1 MNVHRE
7 PKIWSTNE
15 PALRLDVI
23 DGSAT
28 AVPSG
33 DWTIAN
39 AGKLEALV
47 EERTS
52 LLTVTPGMTVA
63 PVKRD
68 KASTR
73 IGVPV
78 SGKAP
83 LQDALTLDFGTIGQ
97 LDTIGALLLNRLI
110 TASGSPLA
118 IARGDDKHRV
128 LMEAVNTGDHAPV
141 ESVPHPARA
150 FDILVGLG
158 RSGRTFGRELGQVM
172 AILGGAASAFLG
184 SMVFVRRFRWAA
196 YLTHLERTGL
206 NAAPIVALM
215 SFLIGGIL
223 AQQGAFYFR
232 RFGADLYVVDLAGM
246 LTLRELGVLLTA
258 IMVAG
263 RSGSALTAEL
273 GSMKMREEIDA
284 LRVLG
289 VDPVEVLILPRLL
302 ALITAL
308 PILTLIADLAALF
321 GAALDS
327 AAYGGIPGSV
337 FASRL
342 HEAIDMQE
350 FFVGFSKAPFMA
362 LIIGLIAALEGLNV
376 KGSTDS
382 LGERTTQ
389 AVVKS
394 IFFVI
399 VVDGFFALFFV
410 AIGI

>member
-1 MNVHRE
+1 MTVTAERE
-7 PKIWSTNE
+7 SSSTEE
-15 PALRLDVI
+15 PSLRLAP
-23 DGSAT
+23 GGGAT
-28 AVPSG
+28 TALPTG
-33 DWTIAN
+33 NWTIAN
-39 AGKLEALV
+39 ARRLEAIIAEQSTQV
-47 EERTS
+47 PPIAS
-52 LLTVTPGMTVA
+52 KGAAAGAA
-63 PVKRD
+63 PTGAIV
-68 KASTR
+68 
-73 IGVPV
+73 
-78 SGKAP
+78 
-83 LQDALTLDFGTIGQ
+83 LDFGALDQ
-97 LDTIGALLLNRLI
+97 LDTVGALLLNRLV
-110 TASGSPLA
+110 TASGRSMT

-128 LMEAVNTGDHAPV
+128 LMEAVNANDRPPV
-141 ESVPHPARA
+141 MQKREPARPLD
-150 FDILVGLG
+150 FIVDLG
-158 RSGRTFGRELGQVM
+158 RNGVEFARELGQVLS
-172 AILGGAASAFLG
+172 ILGAASTAFFGWLT
-184 SMVFVRRFRWAA
+184 FVRRFRFAS
-196 YLTHLERTGL
+196 YLTHLERTGMA
-206 NAAPIVALM
+206 AAPIVALM

-223 AQQGAFYFR
+223 AQQGTFYFR

-289 VDPVEVLILPRLL
+289 IDPVEVLILPRLL

-327 AAYGGIPGSV
+327 AVYGGIPGEV
-337 FASRL
+337 FLSRL

-350 FFVGFSKAPFMA
+350 FFVGFAKAPFMA
-362 LIIGLIAALEGLNV
+362 LLIGLIASLEGLNV
-376 KGSTDS
+376 KGSTES

-399 VVDGFFALFFV
+399 VVDGFFAVFFV

>member
-1 MNVHRE
+1 MSARSEAKNWPVDA
-7 PKIWSTNE
+7 
-15 PALRLDVI
+15 PALRLAVI
-23 DGSAT
+23 DGLAT

-33 DWTIAN
+33 DWTLAN
-39 AGKLEALV
+39 AGALEAIV
-47 EERTS
+47 AERS
-52 LLTVTPGMTVA
+52 SILSGAAGKP
-63 PVKRD
+63 
-68 KASTR
+68 KASR
-73 IGVPV
+73 
-78 SGKAP
+78 SANQ
-83 LQDALTLDFGTIGQ
+83 QDQLPGGALILDFGTIGR
-97 LDTIGALLLNRLI
+97 LDTVGALLLNRLVS
-110 TASGSPLA
+110 TGGHALE
-118 IARGDDKHRV
+118 IAHGDEKHRV
-128 LMEAVNTGDHAPV
+128 LMEAVNANDHAPAKLAKRPT
-141 ESVPHPARA
+141 SSFDFLVP
-150 FDILVGLG
+150 FGLFG
-158 RSGRTFGRELGQVM
+158 VTFARELGQVLG
-172 AILGGAASAFLG
+172 ILGASTMALFGWLT
-184 SMVFVRRFRWAA
+184 FARRFRFAS
-196 YLTHLERTGL
+196 YLTHLERTGMS
-206 NAAPIVALM
+206 AAPIVALM

-289 VDPVEVLILPRLL
+289 IDPIEVLILPRLL

-327 AAYGGIPGSV
+327 AIYGGIPGEV
-337 FASRL
+337 FATRL

-350 FFVGFSKAPFMA
+350 FFVGFTKAPFMA

-399 VVDGFFALFFV
+399 VVDGFFAIFFA

>member
-1 MNVHRE
+1 MNARSQ
-7 PKIWSTNE
+7 PKTWSVNE
-15 PALRLDVI
+15 PTLRLAVI

-39 AGKLEALV
+39 AGALEALV
-47 EERTS
+47 AERS
-52 LLTVTPGMTVA
+52 LML
-63 PVKRD
+63 
-68 KASTR
+68 
-73 IGVPV
+73 
-78 SGKAP
+78 SGKPTKIRKSESSSQTGSGDQAIP
-83 LQDALTLDFGTIGQ
+83 GGALTLDFGTIGR
-97 LDTIGALLLNRLI
+97 LDTVGALLLNRFISAGGHSLR
-110 TASGSPLA
+110 
-118 IARGDDKHRV
+118 IAHGDEKHRI
-128 LMEAVNTGDHAPV
+128 LMEAVNADDRPPV
-141 ESVPHPARA
+141 KPVRRPAQT
-150 FDILVGLG
+150 FDFLVQFGRLG
-158 RSGRTFGRELGQVM
+158 ITSARELGQVLG
-172 AILGGAASAFLG
+172 ILGASATALFGWLT
-184 SMVFVRRFRWAA
+184 FVRRFRFAS
-196 YLTHLERTGL
+196 YLTHLERTGMA
-206 NAAPIVALM
+206 AAPIVALM

-223 AQQGAFYFR
+223 AQQGTFYFR

-289 VDPVEVLILPRLL
+289 IDPVEVLILPRLL

-327 AAYGGIPGSV
+327 AVYGGIPGGV

-362 LIIGLIAALEGLNV
+362 LIIGLIASLEGLNV
-376 KGSTDS
+376 QGSTES

-399 VVDGFFALFFV
+399 VVDGFFAVFFV

>member
-1 MNVHRE
+1 M
-7 PKIWSTNE
+7 S
-15 PALRLDVI
+15 
-23 DGSAT
+23 
-28 AVPSG
+28 
-33 DWTIAN
+33 
-39 AGKLEALV
+39 
-47 EERTS
+47 
-52 LLTVTPGMTVA
+52 
-63 PVKRD
+63 
-68 KASTR
+68 
-73 IGVPV
+73 
-78 SGKAP
+78 
-83 LQDALTLDFGTIGQ
+83 
-97 LDTIGALLLNRLI
+97 
-110 TASGSPLA
+110 
-118 IARGDDKHRV
+118 
-128 LMEAVNTGDHAPV
+128 
-141 ESVPHPARA
+141 
-150 FDILVGLG
+150 
-158 RSGRTFGRELGQVM
+158 
-172 AILGGAASAFLG
+172 
-184 SMVFVRRFRWAA
+184 
-196 YLTHLERTGL
+196 
-206 NAAPIVALM
+206 AAPIVALM

-232 RFGADLYVVDLAGM
+232 RFGAELYVVDLAGM

-289 VDPVEVLILPRLL
+289 IDPVEVLILPRLL

-308 PILTLIADLAALF
+308 PILTLIADIAALF
-321 GAALDS
+321 GAALNS
-327 AAYGGIPGSV
+327 AAFGSIPGAV

-350 FFVGFSKAPFMA
+350 FFVGFVKAPFMA

-376 KGSTDS
+376 QGSTES

-399 VVDGFFALFFV
+399 VVDGFFAVFFV